1 MPFEKTGVC
10 PFKGSHWPTKWVQKS
25 ITKKSFSLILQV
37 EQKMDLI
44 EYFYAQES
52 AKKSANSKPHFRFSL
67 TDLRDYFGADTCNLK
82 KAVKF
87 SKEYNEYVAERQR
100 PPPPPPPP
108 EMDTVTAVRIAEYL
122 DAAAPEEEGKR
133 LARADARDSE
143 EKSTASIDQVVRKA
157 NRKEKGISTSM
168 GVPFEDGRYVDA
180 TSKFKSKYENLDFA
194 QNRVVV
200 CNMQRV
206 IEDVVEK
213 QCEGGGL
220 ATYQRQQIFTNL
232 VKEEEEKERKK
243 NPENN
248 FKTMSGAYAPF
259 RARAALGL
267 VLLLSSVLWYV

>member
-1 MPFEKTGVC
+1 MAQTKTGAC
-10 PFKGSHWPTKWVQKS
+10 PFDGSHWP
-25 ITKKSFSLILQV
+25 LQWG
-37 EQKMDLI
+37 EQKITPLKFHLLDEGQQMDLMK
-44 EYFYAQES
+44 YFYDQES
-52 AKKSANSKPHFRFSL
+52 AKKSPSSQPPYRFPLNDLGNYFRKAGKNVK
-67 TDLRDYFGADTCNLK
+67 RDVTE
-82 KAVKF
+82 
-87 SKEYNEYVAERQR
+87 SKEYKKYVAERQR

-243 NPENN
+243 NPENY